1 MHSVSLAMVIKN
13 LIAIQELKNDDLSN
27 LEIWKAGGKG
37 LVLDMKGA
45 KDITVKTI
53 DVKSKQFIIKF
64 RRKCGIDD
72 KKLKI
77 MVDSV
82 NSINFLLPLLILA
95 KNKFVIEPIGPIP
108 DIIILP
114 VPINPVVNIDK
125 TIDYKVAEEYRI
137 MLTDLFKISIQPFAK
152 AVPKVLTY
160 HFLENLKLLFRTS
173 FEKDC
178 LLMMDNLL
186 GGYWPFGYREVND
199 FAEKQLAILKECFY
213 VIERKM

>member
-72 KKLKI
+72 NKLKI

-95 KNKFVIEPIGPIP
+95 KNKFVIEPIG
-108 DIIILP
+108 
-114 VPINPVVNIDK
+114 
-125 TIDYKVAEEYRI
+125 TH
-137 MLTDLFKISIQPFAK
+137 S
-152 AVPKVLTY
+152 
-160 HFLENLKLLFRTS
+160 
-173 FEKDC
+173 
-178 LLMMDNLL
+178 
-186 GGYWPFGYREVND
+186 
-199 FAEKQLAILKECFY
+199 
-213 VIERKM
+213 